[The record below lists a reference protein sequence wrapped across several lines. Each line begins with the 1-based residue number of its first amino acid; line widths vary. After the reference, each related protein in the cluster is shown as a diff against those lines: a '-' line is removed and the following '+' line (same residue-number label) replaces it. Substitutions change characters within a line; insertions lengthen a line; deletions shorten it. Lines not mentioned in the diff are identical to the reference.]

1 MSYHLNRV
9 VAHFYLSPGS
19 RSFTPGLVVS
29 HPRARNLSSPGSQS
43 LTPGLASTY
52 LWAQTPADHFIM
64 QAIRTAGLDLQT
76 PFHTFSS

>member
-1 MSYHLNRV
+1 MSYHLNLV
-9 VAHFYLSPGS
+9 VALFYLSPGS
-19 RSFTPGLVVS
+19 GFFTPGLVFS
-29 HPRARNLSSPGSQS
+29 HPWARNLSSPGSQF
-43 LTPGLASTY
+43 LPPGLASTY